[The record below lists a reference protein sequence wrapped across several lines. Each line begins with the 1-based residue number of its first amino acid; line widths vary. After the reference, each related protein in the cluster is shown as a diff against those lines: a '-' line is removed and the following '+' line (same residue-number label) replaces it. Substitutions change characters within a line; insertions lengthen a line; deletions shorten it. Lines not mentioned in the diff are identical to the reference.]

1 MENKNT
7 KGNMQARQPT
17 WMVGL
22 SADFLS
28 TDEDLLQRQQVRG
41 QEAAEKF
48 NSVLFGIDLV
58 CTGYEGNDYSKGTF
72 WENQWGSNREQS
84 PRRK

>member
-1 MENKNT
+1 
-7 KGNMQARQPT
+7 
-17 WMVGL
+17 MVGL

-58 CTGYEGNDYSKGTF
+58 CTVYEGNDYSKGTF
-72 WENQWGSNREQS
+72 
-84 PRRK
+84 